1 MNKLQV
7 LLSRAHLWVS
17 HHVAGDASASPQEEQ
32 HCLSPGAGAGPS
44 SLSGSITALLLPQIL
59 LCWLHDIKPTIVQC
73 NLLYFDLQCSAQCVA
88 HQSQQEAVM
97 GLAGGQWGVTKD
109 SHAHYFTFSLYTPAA
124 KMGPTNHNFQIKIVD
139 NWTSRGKL
147 QSPIH
152 YLALHI

>member
-32 HCLSPGAGAGPS
+32 HCLSPGGGAGPS

-88 HQSQQEAVM
+88 HQSQQEAVT

-109 SHAHYFTFSLYTPAA
+109 SHAHYFTSSKNGPSPPPSPHKPQFS
-124 KMGPTNHNFQIKIVD
+124 N
-139 NWTSRGKL
+139 
-147 QSPIH
+147 
-152 YLALHI
+152 